1 LHEVKKLLEHPA
13 LLVLA
18 RIVLAGVLIYAGGAK
33 LINPVESRAA
43 IVAYRLY
50 LPEFLLKI
58 GTTALPAFEVIVG
71 LMLLLGI
78 YVRFSA
84 IATAALMVVF
94 IVMIAQVWY
103 RGFSIDCGC
112 FGGGGDVSPEG
123 KEWRYTSEILR
134 DLLFIGLAVLLAR
147 KPKSPFS
154 ISA

>member
-1 LHEVKKLLEHPA
+1 MIKFLENKW

-18 RIVLAGVLIYAGGAK
+18 RLVLSGVLIYAGGIK
-33 LINPVESRAA
+33 LIDPVQSRAA

-50 LPEFLLKI
+50 LPEFLVQL
-58 GTTALPAFEVIVG
+58 GTYGLPAFEMAVG

-78 YVRFSA
+78 FVRFSA
-84 IATAALMVVF
+84 IATFALMTVF
-94 IVMIAQVWY
+94 IIMIAQVWY

-134 DLLFIGLAVLLAR
+134 DLLFMGLAVLLAR
-147 KPKSPFS
+147 KPKTPFS

>member
-1 LHEVKKLLEHPA
+1 MIKFLENKW
-13 LLVLA
+13 LMVLA
-18 RIVLAGVLIYAGGAK
+18 RLVLSGVLIYAGGIK
-33 LINPVESRAA
+33 LIDPVQSRAA

-50 LPEFLLKI
+50 LPEFLVQL
-58 GTTALPAFEVIVG
+58 GTYGLPAFEMAVG

-78 YVRFSA
+78 FVRFSA
-84 IATAALMVVF
+84 VATFALMTVF
-94 IVMIAQVWY
+94 IIMIAQVWY

-134 DLLFIGLAVLLAR
+134 DLLFMGLAVLLAR
-147 KPKSPFS
+147 KPKTPFS

>member
-1 LHEVKKLLEHPA
+1 MIKFLENKW

-18 RIVLAGVLIYAGGAK
+18 RLVLSGVLIYAGGIK
-33 LINPVESRAA
+33 LIDPVQSRAA

-50 LPEFLLKI
+50 LPEFLVQL
-58 GTTALPAFEVIVG
+58 GTYGLPAFEMAVG

-78 YVRFSA
+78 FVRFSA
-84 IATAALMVVF
+84 VATFALMTVF
-94 IVMIAQVWY
+94 IIMIAQVWY

-134 DLLFIGLAVLLAR
+134 DLLFMGLAVLLAR
-147 KPKSPFS
+147 KPKTPFS

>member
-1 LHEVKKLLEHPA
+1 MTKVFENKW

-18 RIVLAGVLIYAGGAK
+18 RIILSGVLIYAGGIK

-43 IVAYRLY
+43 IIAYRLY
-50 LPEFLLKI
+50 LPEIFVQI
-58 GTTALPAFEVIVG
+58 GTYGLPAFEVAVG
-71 LMLLLGI
+71 MMLLLGI
-78 YVRFSA
+78 FVRFSA
-84 IATAALMVVF
+84 IATFALMTVF

-134 DLLFIGLAVLLAR
+134 DLLFMGLAVLLAR
-147 KPKSPFS
+147 KPQTPFS
-154 ISA
+154 ISS

>member
-1 LHEVKKLLEHPA
+1 MTKLFENKWL
-13 LLVLA
+13 LLLSRLVLS
-18 RIVLAGVLIYAGGAK
+18 GVLIYAGGIK
-33 LINPVESRAA
+33 LVDPVQSRAA

-50 LPEFLLKI
+50 LPEVFVKI
-58 GTTALPAFEVIVG
+58 ATYGLPAFEVVVG
-71 LMLLLGI
+71 MLLLLGI
-78 YVRFSA
+78 FVRFSA
-84 IATAALMVVF
+84 LATIALMAVF

-134 DLLFIGLAVLLAR
+134 DLLFMGFAVLLAR
-147 KPKSPFS
+147 KPQTPFS